1 MPAVNPVIATRRLCL
16 RPFTGQDTDAIF
28 AIYSDE
34 QTNRFLPWFPAKMR
48 ADAECIF
55 EERYARAGDGDG
67 YALAVCFE
75 DKPIGYVHLD
85 GKPPYDL
92 GYALL
97 PAWQGKGL
105 AAEACSAVLR
115 HACAEGIPYVTATHD
130 VKNPASGRVMQKL
143 GMRYC
148 YTYEEFWRPKDIP
161 VLFRLYQISFKAAP
175 VWRGYWDAARRRY
188 IERGLS

>member
-1 MPAVNPVIATRRLCL
+1 MNPVIVTRRLCL

-34 QTNRFLPWFPAKMR
+34 QTNRFLPWFPAKTR

-85 GKPPYDL
+85 GKPPMISDTRFYLHGRGRDWL
-92 GYALL
+92 R
-97 PAWQGKGL
+97 
-105 AAEACSAVLR
+105 R
-115 HACAEGIPYVTATHD
+115 HAPLFCGT
-130 VKNPASGRVMQKL
+130 PAQ
-143 GMRYC
+143 
-148 YTYEEFWRPKDIP
+148 
-161 VLFRLYQISFKAAP
+161 
-175 VWRGYWDAARRRY
+175 RGSRT
-188 IERGLS
+188 LSQHMT

>member
-1 MPAVNPVIATRRLCL
+1 MNPVIATRRLCL

-34 QTNRFLPWFPAKMR
+34 QTNRFLPWFPAKTR

-97 PAWQGKGL
+97 PAWQGKGFPC
-105 AAEACSAVLR
+105 CSACIRSRLKPRPSGAAIGVPPGG
-115 HACAEGIPYVTATHD
+115 GILSAD
-130 VKNPASGRVMQKL
+130 
-143 GMRYC
+143 
-148 YTYEEFWRPKDIP
+148 
-161 VLFRLYQISFKAAP
+161 FRETPRESMC
-175 VWRGYWDAARRRY
+175 V
-188 IERGLS
+188 